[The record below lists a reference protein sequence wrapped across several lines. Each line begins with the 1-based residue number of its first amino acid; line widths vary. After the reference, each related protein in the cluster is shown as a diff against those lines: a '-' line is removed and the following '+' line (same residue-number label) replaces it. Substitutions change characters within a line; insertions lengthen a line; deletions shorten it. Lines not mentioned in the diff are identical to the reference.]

1 MKLPALS
8 SFITSITLAS
18 VCTLSLA
25 QTAAA
30 LDASATQA
38 VNVRSGPGVGYSK
51 IDVLSSGEVVNIR
64 ECQGSWCYVEH
75 SGPDGWV
82 SGGYLQAEEA
92 AASGQSGSQ
101 QMDPV
106 LAAILG
112 AILGA
117 VINEALD
124 DDEPTPT
131 PPTPTPP
138 SPPTPTPP
146 VTPNFT
152 GLYLYYSSDRG
163 DNFSTATI
171 NGIQAATGAG
181 YRLVRKQGC
190 ILTNKL
196 PGTIPLNL
204 YWHGGRGD
212 NFTTATGAVDAQNA
226 GYQFVRTLGYIYAS
240 PNNNTKPLRLHWS
253 AARGDNFTSSTSQG
267 AAAANA
273 ANYRSVRNEGHIGNP
288 TLCN

>member
-8 SFITSITLAS
+8 SLITGIALAS

-30 LDASATQA
+30 LDATATRA
-38 VNVRSGPGVGYSK
+38 VNIRSGPGVSYSK
-51 IDVLSSGEVVNIR
+51 VDVLSPGEEVNIK
-64 ECQGSWCYVEH
+64 ECQGRWCYVEH

-82 SGGYLQAEEA
+82 SGRYLQAEED
-92 AASGQSGSQ
+92 AASNQSNNQ
-101 QMDPV
+101 KMDPA

-117 VINEALD
+117 VIADALD
-124 DDEPTPT
+124 DDAPT
-131 PPTPTPP
+131 PPPPTPP

-146 VTPNFT
+146 VAANYT
-152 GLYLYYSSDRG
+152 GLYLYYSNDRG

-196 PGTIPLNL
+196 PGTVPLKL
-204 YWHGGRGD
+204 YWHGGRDD
-212 NFTTATGAVDAQNA
+212 NFTTATGAGDAQRA
-226 GYQFVRTLGYIYAS
+226 GYQFVRTLGYIYTS
-240 PNNNTKPLRLHWS
+240 PNNNTVPLRLHWS
-253 AARGDNFTSSTSQG
+253 AARGDNFASSTSQG

-273 ANYRSVRNEGHIGNP
+273 ANYRSVRNEGFIGKP
-288 TLCN
+288 ALCN

>member
-1 MKLPALS
+1 MKRPTLS
-8 SFITSITLAS
+8 SLITGITLAS

-25 QTAAA
+25 QSAVA
-30 LDASATQA
+30 LDATATRA

-51 IDVLSSGEVVNIR
+51 VDVLSSGEEVNIT
-64 ECQGSWCYVEH
+64 ECQGRWCYVEH

-82 SGGYLQAEEA
+82 SGGYLQADEA
-92 AASGQSGSQ
+92 TTPDQSNNQ
-101 QMDPV
+101 QMDPI

-117 VINEALD
+117 AINEALD

-131 PPTPTPP
+131 PPNPTPP
-138 SPPTPTPP
+138 TPP
-146 VTPNFT
+146 QAANFT
-152 GLYLYYSSDRG
+152 GLYLYYSSERG

-196 PGTIPLNL
+196 PGTVPLNL

-212 NFTTATGAVDAQNA
+212 NFTTATGARDAQNA
-226 GYQFVRTLGYIYAS
+226 GYQFVRTLGYIYTS
-240 PNNNTKPLRLHWS
+240 PNNNTAPLRLHWS

>member
-1 MKLPALS
+1 MKRPTLS
-8 SFITSITLAS
+8 SLITGITLAS

-25 QTAAA
+25 QSAAA
-30 LDASATQA
+30 LDAKATQG
-38 VNVRSGPGVGYSK
+38 VNVRSGPGANYSK
-51 IDVLSSGEVVNIR
+51 VDVLSSGEEVNIT
-64 ECQGSWCYVEH
+64 ECQGRWCYVEH

-82 SGGYLQAEEA
+82 SGKYLQADEEA
-92 AASGQSGSQ
+92 SSGQSNNRK
-101 QMDPV
+101 MDPA

-117 VINEALD
+117 VIIDALD
-124 DDEPTPT
+124 DDEPTP
-131 PPTPTPP
+131 PIPTPP
-138 SPPTPTPP
+138 SPPTPPTPP
-146 VTPNFT
+146 EAANYT
-152 GLYLYYSSDRG
+152 GLYLYYSSERK

-196 PGTIPLNL
+196 PGTVPLNL

-212 NFTTATGAVDAQNA
+212 NFTTATGARDAQNA
-226 GYQFVRTLGYIYAS
+226 GYQFVRTLGYIYTS
-240 PNNNTKPLRLHWS
+240 PNNNTAPLRLHWS

-273 ANYRSVRNEGHIGNP
+273 ANYRSVRNEGHIGNS